1 MTYQSEDEL
10 VNRYDITILINQ
22 LLDFSVNKFINCI

>member
-1 MTYQSEDEL
+1 MTYQSEHEL

-22 LLDFSVNKFINCI
+22 LLDFNVNKFINCI